1 MDLDEEQRPMR
12 MEEDGGGLG
21 GGWRRIRRIGRMS
34 RMEENYRR
42 IEGNRCLLLRLLAV
56 GVVAVWL
63 FVPGCRWWLN
73 FSNRFGVVFVVC
85 SWLFDWRR
93 TT

>member
-1 MDLDEEQRPMR
+1 
-12 MEEDGGGLG
+12 MEEDGGGWRRMEEEDG
-21 GGWRRIRRIGRMS
+21 GGWRRI
-34 RMEENYRR
+34 
-42 IEGNRCLLLRLLAV
+42 EGKRCLLLWLLAV

>member
-1 MDLDEEQRPMR
+1 MDLDEEQRPIR
-12 MEEDGGGLG
+12 MEEDG
-21 GGWRRIRRIGRMS
+21 GGWRRIRRIRRMS
-34 RMEENYRR
+34 RMEENYRK
-42 IEGNRCLLLRLLAV
+42 IEGKRCLLLWLLAV